1 MFKFFKS
8 KSKKELISF
17 FVVGAVVCITILLAV
32 LSDIIFPGSQF
43 ALVIEN
49 TIGKFFNIVGFFE
62 QHYVTIL
69 ESAAILLFVWL
80 LDKLLTFL
88 LFLLVKKG
96 GKSEMLAELFKSI
109 VKYSGFAIA
118 LFLILSAWGVE
129 SRTLLAG
136 AGIVAL
142 AVSFGAQSLIEDI
155 ISGLFIIFEKQ
166 FTHGDVI
173 EINGFRGTVIS
184 LGIRVTKL
192 EDVNGDI
199 KLINNSDIR
208 GAINTS
214 AHLSPAICDISINY
228 SEDIKRVEEIIIKN
242 LPLIKNKIPDI
253 EEGPYYRGVQS
264 LADSGV
270 VIRIFAKTQELKRY
284 QVTRDLNREMKMLF
298 DANNIGIPFNQ
309 LVIHVEKEKE
319 GKE

>member
-1 MFKFFKS
+1 MFKFLKS
-8 KSKKELISF
+8 KSKKERVNIIIVGCVV
-17 FVVGAVVCITILLAV
+17 FVTIMLAI
-32 LSDIIFPGSQF
+32 LSDVIFPNSQF
-43 ALVIEN
+43 ALIVEN
-49 TIGKFFNIVGFFE
+49 SIGKFFNIVGFFE

-69 ESAAILLFVWL
+69 ESATILFFVWL

-88 LFLLVKKG
+88 LFLLIKKG
-96 GKSEMLAELFKSI
+96 GKGEMIGELFKSI
-109 VKYSGFAIA
+109 IKYISFAIA
-118 LFLILSAWGVE
+118 TFLILSAWGVE
-129 SRTLLAG
+129 TRTLLAG
-136 AGIVAL
+136 AGIIAL

-166 FTHGDVI
+166 FKHGDVI

-192 EDVNGDI
+192 EDINGDI

-214 AHLSPAICDISINY
+214 SHLSPAICDISISYN
-228 SEDIKRVEEIIIKN
+228 EDIKKVEELIIKN
-242 LPLIKNKIPDI
+242 LPNIKEKIKDI

-270 VIRIFAKTQELKRY
+270 VIRIYAKTQELKRY
-284 QVTRDLNREMKMLF
+284 QVTRDLNREMKILF
-298 DANNIGIPFNQ
+298 DENHIGIPFNQ
-309 LVIHVEKEKE
+309 
-319 GKE
+319 